1 MMTVG
6 WRKWGDG
13 HQADTTDVQNEAKG
27 LDQQHA
33 MWMYKK
39 AKDY

>member
-1 MMTVG
+1 MTMMTVG

-27 LDQQHA
+27 LD
-33 MWMYKK
+33 
-39 AKDY
+39 